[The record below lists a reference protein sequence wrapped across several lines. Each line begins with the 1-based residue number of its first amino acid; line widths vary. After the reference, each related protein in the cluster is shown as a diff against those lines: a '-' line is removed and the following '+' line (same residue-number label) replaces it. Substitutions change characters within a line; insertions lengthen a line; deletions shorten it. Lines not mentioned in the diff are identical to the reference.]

1 MFVGEYLKKV
11 RVKRK
16 FTLYEISKE
25 LNISLGYLK
34 AIENDEFSK
43 TPGGVYLIGFIRTY
57 ADYLNLN
64 STEIVNEYKTQVSIF
79 DTSKQ
84 IELPKPMGAFHF
96 ISFAQMVSLLIFISI
111 SITFYFMFIDKSNI
125 QPEYAITSEVPED
138 LNSIIE
144 AYEVEEALSKFNN
157 NKQTII
163 KSNEYSEID
172 LLNDNTLTNNNNQLT
187 AIASNPTDID
197 VEAMKNLIS
206 LKALSPT
213 WIQLRNSENII
224 VYSKLMDKNDVYNY
238 LLDDNLAITTGNA
251 GNILVS
257 IDNKVMGK
265 LGKKGE
271 VLDLITILPDYFS
284 N

>member
-1 MFVGEYLKKV
+1 M
-11 RVKRK
+11 
-16 FTLYEISKE
+16 
-25 LNISLGYLK
+25 N
-34 AIENDEFSK
+34 
-43 TPGGVYLIGFIRTY
+43 
-57 ADYLNLN
+57 
-64 STEIVNEYKTQVSIF
+64 
-79 DTSKQ
+79 
-84 IELPKPMGAFHF
+84 
-96 ISFAQMVSLLIFISI
+96 
-111 SITFYFMFIDKSNI
+111 
-125 QPEYAITSEVPED
+125 
-138 LNSIIE
+138 
-144 AYEVEEALSKFNN
+144 NN

-163 KSNEYSEID
+163 KNNEYSEID

-206 LKALSPT
+206 LKALNPT

-224 VYSKLMDKNDVYNY
+224 IYSKLMDKNDVYSY
-238 LLDDNLAITTGNA
+238 PLGDNLAITTGNA
-251 GNILVS
+251 GNIIVS